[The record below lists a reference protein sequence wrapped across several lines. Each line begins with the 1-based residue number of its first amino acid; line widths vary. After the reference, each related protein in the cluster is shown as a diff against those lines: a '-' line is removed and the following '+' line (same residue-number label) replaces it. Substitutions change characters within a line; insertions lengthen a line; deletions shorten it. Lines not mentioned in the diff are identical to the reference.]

1 MTEVTFKLNA
11 NEKCRY
17 DMIVGGKTVVAVIHC
32 DDVSDMGM
40 ETYIHPSV
48 PGEVGHYKEEIKA
61 ELIFKG

>member
-17 DMIVGGKTVVAVIHC
+17 DMIVGGKC

>member
-1 MTEVTFKLNA
+1 
-11 NEKCRY
+11 
-17 DMIVGGKTVVAVIHC
+17 MIVGGKTVVAVIHC